1 MVKQGEAG
9 LFSIVYIY
17 YIYAFVS
24 LFYTIN
30 SMSDVVASTA
40 TYFLAICCLVSLSA
54 ASLHLCSV
62 LVFS

>member
-24 LFYTIN
+24 LFYIN

-54 ASLHLCSV
+54 ASLQIFDTCV
-62 LVFS
+62 QF

>member
-24 LFYTIN
+24 LFYIN
-30 SMSDVVASTA
+30 SMSDVV
-40 TYFLAICCLVSLSA
+40 LSLSA
-54 ASLHLCSV
+54 ASLQTFDTCV
-62 LVFS
+62 QF